1 MKKPVNLGF
10 LDFSSLEQRRHFCEE
25 EVRLNRRLAP
35 AVFRGVVPVVQ
46 SGPSIRLEGSGP
58 AVEWAVKMERLP
70 DEATLRAR
78 LERGEVEPGLVE
90 TLARRVARFHADAEG
105 GPHIAAFGRYEVVAG
120 NAWENFAQAEPLV
133 GTTLSRPV
141 WDRFK
146 VLTGEAL
153 ARLRPLIEARAE
165 RRVPP
170 DTHGDLH
177 LEHVYLL
184 PGRQPPA
191 DLVIIDC
198 IEFNERFRYAD
209 PIADAAFLVMDFRF
223 HGRPDLARV
232 FSQAYVTA
240 AGDADGAALLPF
252 YTAYRAAVRGKV
264 EGFEL
269 SEQEVPAPERAAAL
283 ARARAHWLLALGELE
298 VPGRRPCLVLVAG
311 LPGSGKSTLA
321 RHLAERA
328 GFTVVRSDAVRK
340 ELAGMSN
347 TAPAATPFA
356 EGIYTP
362 AWTERTYAEC
372 RRRAEGLL
380 FDGHRVLVDAS
391 FREDGRRQAFLEM
404 ADRLGVPGV
413 FFWCRADPNTVRA
426 RLGHRRGDLSDADW
440 SVYLQA
446 ARQWEEPGPRTRKAL
461 GAIDTTGDPEHVL
474 SQALNALAERHLH
487 GEG

>member
-1 MKKPVNLGF
+1 MELTRLIDALSDPSAYPHPVPAVEVRQTHISVVFLAGPFAYKVKKPVNLGF

-70 DEATLRAR
+70 DEATLRVR
-78 LERGEVEPGLVE
+78 LERGEVASGLVE

-141 WDRFK
+141 WDRLK
-146 VLTGEAL
+146 ALTGEAL

-191 DLVIIDC
+191 DLLIIDC

-209 PIADAAFLVMDFRF
+209 PIADVAFLVMDFHF

-232 FSQAYVTA
+232 FSQAYLA
-240 AGDADGAALLPF
+240 ATGDAEGAALLPF

-264 EGFEL
+264 EGF
-269 SEQEVPAPERAAAL
+269 
-283 ARARAHWLLALGELE
+283 
-298 VPGRRPCLVLVAG
+298 GRRGVWNRIAIPVRFQT
-311 LPGSGKSTLA
+311 P
-321 RHLAERA
+321 
-328 GFTVVRSDAVRK
+328 VVQAH
-340 ELAGMSN
+340 
-347 TAPAATPFA
+347 F
-356 EGIYTP
+356 
-362 AWTERTYAEC
+362 
-372 RRRAEGLL
+372 RRRCTM
-380 FDGHRVLVDAS
+380 S
-391 FREDGRRQAFLEM
+391 
-404 ADRLGVPGV
+404 P
-413 FFWCRADPNTVRA
+413 
-426 RLGHRRGDLSDADW
+426 
-440 SVYLQA
+440 
-446 ARQWEEPGPRTRKAL
+446 
-461 GAIDTTGDPEHVL
+461 
-474 SQALNALAERHLH
+474 
-487 GEG
+487 